1 MTENI
6 ATGGCETTVLKP
18 VVAPRPDYAV
28 YMIWVRDP
36 SDPSGTAWLVD
47 AWDEGSIDENRGG
60 WTDAQEDAIKKY
72 GGANVRVARTLV
84 DYDAVLKSFEPADV

>member
-6 ATGGCETTVLKP
+6 AAGGRETTLH
-18 VVAPRPDYAV
+18 ATPRGNYHI
-28 YMIWVRDP
+28 YMIWVRHP

-72 GGANVRVARTLV
+72 GGANVRISRTLV